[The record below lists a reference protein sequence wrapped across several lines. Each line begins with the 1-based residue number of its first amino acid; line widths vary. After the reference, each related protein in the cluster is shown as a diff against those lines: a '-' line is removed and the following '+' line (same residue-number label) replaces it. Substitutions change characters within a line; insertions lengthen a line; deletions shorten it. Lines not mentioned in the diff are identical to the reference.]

1 MNQVNKWQ
9 RVSRILKT
17 GATYLLVAL
26 LASSVT
32 LAVLLQA
39 QNQKQK
45 QLMELVDRQLAN
57 HANVEQVQDET
68 ARMMAELMASNSD
81 LQELLSEAES
91 REVMLTEKINELN
104 AAYNEVRAKET
115 QRWVLPIQYIVCTSF
130 YGSRENPAV
139 GATSFH
145 YGVDLAAD
153 EGTPVVASRSGTIKA
168 TEYEADG
175 AGYYVVID
183 HLDGYT
189 SRYLH
194 LSRDIVE
201 PGQFVFAGQ
210 IIGYCGSTGVSTGA
224 HLHFCIYKDGEPQD
238 PADYIDLY

>member
-39 QNQKQK
+39 ENQKQK
-45 QLMELVDRQLAN
+45 QLMELVDQQIEN
-57 HANVEQVQDET
+57 HANVEQVREDT
-68 ARMMAELMASNSD
+68 AELIAELTATNGELQKLLNEAS
-81 LQELLSEAES
+81 E
-91 REVMLTEKINELN
+91 REVMLTNKIGELD
-104 AAYNEVRAKET
+104 AAYNEARARET
-115 QRWVLPIQYIVCTSF
+115 QRWVLPMQYILCTSF
-130 YGSRENPAV
+130 YGTRENPAA

-210 IIGYCGSTGVSTGA
+210 IIGYCGSTGVSTGS
-224 HLHFCIYKDGEPQD
+224 HLHFCIYKDGEPQN

>member
-1 MNQVNKWQ
+1 MNQDNKWQ

-26 LASSVT
+26 LASSIT
-32 LAVLLQA
+32 LGVLLQA

-45 QLMELVDRQLAN
+45 QLMELVDQQIAN
-57 HANVEQVQDET
+57 QAGVEQVQEET
-68 ARMMAELMASNSD
+68 AKLMAELMATNGE
-81 LQELLSEAES
+81 LQELLDEAALREITLNRKIEELDTAYREARARES
-91 REVMLTEKINELN
+91 QK
-104 AAYNEVRAKET
+104 
-115 QRWVLPIQYIVCTSF
+115 WVLPMQYILCSSP
-130 YGSRENPAV
+130 YGSRENPDTGEV
-139 GATSFH
+139 TFH

-153 EGTPVVASRSGTIKA
+153 EGTPVVASRSGTVKT

-189 SRYLH
+189 TRYLH
-194 LSRDIVE
+194 LSSDIVE

-210 IIGYCGSTGVSTGA
+210 IIGYCGSTGVSTGP
-224 HLHFCIYKDGEPQD
+224 HLHFCIYKNGEPQD